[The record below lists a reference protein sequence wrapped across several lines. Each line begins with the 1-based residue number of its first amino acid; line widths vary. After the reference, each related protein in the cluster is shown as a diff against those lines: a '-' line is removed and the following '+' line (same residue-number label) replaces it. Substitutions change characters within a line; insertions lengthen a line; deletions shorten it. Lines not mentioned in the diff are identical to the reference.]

1 MPIFLIQIS
10 SGRGPVEVRRFVAA
24 LATRLRQH
32 LEEQG
37 AVVEE
42 ESQDDPPASVVLRVQ
57 GLEVQ
62 TLQPWL
68 GTHTLLAALRGKGSR
83 KRWFA
88 EISLHQL
95 AVAPVLDPQRL
106 RLRACR
112 AQGPGG
118 QKVNKTSSAV
128 RLSYEAEDLSLH
140 LKVQEQRSFQQNR
153 KRALQQVAG
162 LLARHQQQAEAELAQ
177 QRRQHHDRLQR
188 GGVTRLWTLQEEDRR
203 GLQIRPAGLSLP
215 CPAAGG

>member
-1 MPIFLIQIS
+1 MQIS

-24 LATRLRQH
+24 LATRLRQQ
-32 LEEQG
+32 LEEHG

-42 ESQDDPPASVVLRVQ
+42 EGQEDPPASVLLRVE
-57 GLEVQ
+57 GLEIEM
-62 TLQPWL
+62 LQPWL

-88 EISLHQL
+88 EISLQQP

-140 LKVQEQRSFQQNR
+140 LNNALSSRTESVPSSRS
-153 KRALQQVAG
+153 RACSPGATT
-162 LLARHQQQAEAELAQ
+162 RP
-177 QRRQHHDRLQR
+177 RRSWRSSADSA
-188 GGVTRLWTLQEEDRR
+188 T
-203 GLQIRPAGLSLP
+203 IS
-215 CPAAGG
+215 